1 MAVPARD
8 QRPPPRPGR
17 TAQRASRR
25 RPSMSRE
32 PVPVMAAGLA
42 ISAATIGRVRQ
53 QLVARVPAEILNPF
67 GRTADDEQALR
78 DAIKAI
84 LDDPELDLSS
94 TPDLVAAVAAV
105 VGLGPLQPLVAD
117 PEVSDILVNGPDAV
131 FVERRGRLESTDVRL
146 GSTRELIE
154 LSERIAALAGRELSV
169 AHPIVDA
176 RMADGSRVNAVIPP
190 VGGPYLSIRKF
201 NRLRLDLLPGGRHG
215 RDWVTEGGLSTEMAE
230 LLAKLVG
237 ARANFLVA
245 GETGAGKTTFVRSLT
260 DYFGPDERVGV
271 VEDTAELDLDNRNRF
286 NLETLHPHDIAAGDA
301 ENRLLDVGDLVA
313 NALRMR
319 PDRLVVGEVRL
330 PKEAFYTLQ
339 ALHTGHDGSATTV
352 HASSAEDALFRIELL
367 ARQSMHDLSLADL
380 RAYIARVFDVVVV
393 LRRQRSGLRI
403 VRQLAA
409 LDGVKGDGEYALTEL
424 FEARLGADS
433 GPTWIHHEAWKP
445 SARLTARLEAGEDAT
460 WS

>member
-1 MAVPARD
+1 
-8 QRPPPRPGR
+8 
-17 TAQRASRR
+17 
-25 RPSMSRE
+25 MSAE
-32 PVPVMAAGLA
+32 PVPLTRRPALPP
-42 ISAATIGRVRQ
+42 ATIGRIRQ
-53 QLVARVPAEILNPF
+53 LLVARVPAEILNPF
-67 GRTADDEQALR
+67 GRTAEDEQLLR
-78 DAIKAI
+78 DAITSV
-84 LDDPELDLSS
+84 LDDPDLDLSP
-94 TPDLVAAVAAV
+94 TPALIATVEAAV

-117 PEVSDILVNGPDAV
+117 SEISDILVNGPETV
-131 FVERRGRLESTDVRL
+131 FVERRGRLESTDVRI
-146 GSTRELIE
+146 GSARELIE

-201 NRLRLDLLPGGRHG
+201 NRLRLDLLPGGKHG
-215 RDWVTEGGLSTEMAE
+215 RDWVTEGGLSAEMAG
-230 LLAKLVG
+230 LLIWLVR
-237 ARANFLVA
+237 ARANVLVA

-260 DYFGPDERVGV
+260 DYFDPQERIGV
-271 VEDTAELDLDNRNRF
+271 VEDTAELALDNPNRF
-286 NLETLHPHDIAAGDA
+286 NLETLHPHDIAAGEA

-319 PDRLVVGEVRL
+319 PDRLVVGEVRM

-393 LRRQRSGLRI
+393 LRRLPSGLRI

-409 LDGVKGDGEYALTEL
+409 LHGVGPDSAYALTNL
-424 FEARLGADS
+424 FEAHFPGDRAPEWTHYDGWRPSTRLL
-433 GPTWIHHEAWKP
+433 
-445 SARLTARLEAGEDAT
+445 ARMGTGEGQP

>member
-1 MAVPARD
+1 MSTEPIPLPVARLQVPPATT
-8 QRPPPRPGR
+8 GR
-17 TAQRASRR
+17 
-25 RPSMSRE
+25 
-32 PVPVMAAGLA
+32 
-42 ISAATIGRVRQ
+42 IRQ
-53 QLVARVPAEILNPF
+53 LIVARVPADILNPF
-67 GRTADDEQALR
+67 GRTADDEQTLR
-78 DAIKAI
+78 DAITAV
-84 LDDPELDLSS
+84 LDDPDLDLSP
-94 TPDLVAAVAAV
+94 TPALVAAVEAAV
-105 VGLGPLQPLVAD
+105 VGLGPLQSLVAD
-117 PEVSDILVNGPDAV
+117 PEVSDILVNAPDTV

-146 GSTRELIE
+146 GSARELIE

-201 NRLRLDLLPGGRHG
+201 NRLRLDLLPGGRHR
-215 RDWVTEGGLSTEMAE
+215 RDWVTEGGLSAEMAGM
-230 LLAKLVG
+230 LVWLVR
-237 ARANFLVA
+237 ARANVLVA

-260 DYFGPDERVGV
+260 DHFEPTERVGV
-271 VEDTAELDLDNRNRF
+271 VEDTAELDLDNPNRF

-319 PDRLVVGEVRL
+319 PDRLVVGEVRM

-367 ARQSMHDLSLADL
+367 ARQSMHDLTLADL

-393 LRRQRSGLRI
+393 LRRLSSGLRI
-403 VRQLAA
+403 VRQIAA
-409 LDGVKGDGEYALTEL
+409 LDGVGPDGAYALTSL
-424 FEARLGADS
+424 FEARLRHDTAPD
-433 GPTWIHHEAWKP
+433 WVRHEGWRP
-445 SARLTARLEAGEDAT
+445 SARMLARLEIQGGEP

>member
-1 MAVPARD
+1 
-8 QRPPPRPGR
+8 
-17 TAQRASRR
+17 
-25 RPSMSRE
+25 MSRE
-32 PVPVMAAGLA
+32 PVPVMAAGPA

-94 TPDLVAAVAAV
+94 TPALVAAVEAAV
-105 VGLGPLQPLVAD
+105 VGLGALQPLVAD
-117 PEVSDILVNGPDAV
+117 PEISDILVNGPDAV

-146 GSTRELIE
+146 GSSRELIE

-215 RDWVTEGGLSTEMAE
+215 RDWVTEGGLSAEMAE

-237 ARANFLVA
+237 VRANFLVA

-271 VEDTAELDLDNRNRF
+271 VEDTAELDLDNANRF

-409 LDGVKGDGEYALTEL
+409 LDGVKRDGEYALTEL
-424 FEARLGADS
+424 FEAHLGADS
-433 GPTWIHHEAWKP
+433 APTWIRHEAWKP
-445 SARLTARLEAGEDAT
+445 SARLTARLETGEDAT

>member
-1 MAVPARD
+1 
-8 QRPPPRPGR
+8 
-17 TAQRASRR
+17 
-25 RPSMSRE
+25 MSAE
-32 PVPVMAAGLA
+32 PVPVAAVRPPL
-42 ISAATIGRVRQ
+42 STATIGRIRAH
-53 QLVARVPAEILNPF
+53 LVARVPADILNPF
-67 GRTADDEQALR
+67 GRTAEDEQLLR
-78 DAIKAI
+78 EAIAAV
-84 LDDPELDLSS
+84 LDDPDLELSA
-94 TPDLVAAVAAV
+94 TPALVAAVEAAV
-105 VGLGPLQPLVAD
+105 VGLGPLQPLVSD
-117 PEVSDILVNGPDAV
+117 PEVSDILVNAPDAV
-131 FVERRGRLESTDVRL
+131 FIERRGRLEATDVQL
-146 GSTRELIE
+146 GSARELIE

-176 RMADGSRVNAVIPP
+176 RMGDGSRVNAVIPP

-201 NRLRLDLLPGGRHG
+201 NRLRLDLLPDGRHG
-215 RDWVTEGGLSTEMAE
+215 RDWVTEGGLSIEMAH
-230 LLAKLVG
+230 LLVKLVG

-260 DYFGPDERVGV
+260 EHFGKDERVGV
-271 VEDTAELDLDNRNRF
+271 VEDTAELALDNPNRF
-286 NLETLHPHDIAAGDA
+286 NLETLHPHDIAAGEA

-380 RAYIARVFDVVVV
+380 RAYIARVFDIVVV
-393 LRRQRSGLRI
+393 LRRQKSGLRI
-403 VRQLAA
+403 VRQIAA
-409 LDGVKGDGEYALTEL
+409 LNGLAPDGSYALTDL
-424 FEARLGADS
+424 FEARLGRDS
-433 GPTWIHHEAWKP
+433 GPSFVRHEAWRP
-445 SARLTARLEAGEDAT
+445 SARLLARLETEEGEP

>member
-1 MAVPARD
+1 
-8 QRPPPRPGR
+8 
-17 TAQRASRR
+17 
-25 RPSMSRE
+25 
-32 PVPVMAAGLA
+32 
-42 ISAATIGRVRQ
+42 
-53 QLVARVPAEILNPF
+53 
-67 GRTADDEQALR
+67 
-78 DAIKAI
+78 
-84 LDDPELDLSS
+84 
-94 TPDLVAAVAAV
+94 
-105 VGLGPLQPLVAD
+105 
-117 PEVSDILVNGPDAV
+117 VNGPDAV

-146 GSTRELIE
+146 GSSRELIE

-201 NRLRLDLLPGGRHG
+201 NRLRLDLLPGGLHG
-215 RDWVTEGGLSTEMAE
+215 RDWVTEGGLSTEMAQ
-230 LLAKLVG
+230 LLAKLVH

-245 GETGAGKTTFVRSLT
+245 GETGAGKTTFLRSLT
-260 DYFGPDERVGV
+260 DLFDPAERVGV

-424 FEARLGADS
+424 FEARLGPDS
-433 GPTWIHHEAWKP
+433 APTWIRHEAWRP
-445 SARLTARLEAGEDAT
+445 SARLLARLEAGEGAT

>member
-1 MAVPARD
+1 MKHD
-8 QRPPPRPGR
+8 
-17 TAQRASRR
+17 
-25 RPSMSRE
+25 
-32 PVPVMAAGLA
+32 PVPVMMQAPAV
-42 ISAATIGRVRQ
+42 SAATIGRVRQ
-53 QLVARVPAEILNPF
+53 RLVARVPAEILNPF
-67 GRTADDEQALR
+67 GRTAEDEESLR
-78 DAIKAI
+78 DAIAAV
-84 LDDPELDLSS
+84 LEDPELELDA
-94 TPDLVAAVAAV
+94 TPALVAAVEAAV

-117 PEVSDILVNGPDAV
+117 PEVSDILVNSPDTV
-131 FVERRGRLESTDVRL
+131 FIERRGRLEATDVRL
-146 GSTRELIE
+146 GSARELIE

-215 RDWVTEGGLSTEMAE
+215 RDWVTEGGLSGEIAGM
-230 LLAKLVG
+230 LVWLIR
-237 ARANFLVA
+237 ARANVLVA

-260 DYFGPDERVGV
+260 DYFDPAERIGV
-271 VEDTAELDLDNRNRF
+271 VEDTAELALDNPNRF
-286 NLETLHPHDIAAGDA
+286 NLETLHPHDIAAGEA

-319 PDRLVVGEVRL
+319 PDRLVVGEVRM
-330 PKEAFYTLQ
+330 PREAFYTLQ

-367 ARQSMHDLSLADL
+367 ARQSMHDLTLADL

-393 LRRQRSGLRI
+393 LRRLNSGLRI
-403 VRQLAA
+403 VRQIAA
-409 LDGVKGDGEYALTEL
+409 LDGTGPDGAYALTTL
-424 FEARLGADS
+424 FEARLRRDAAPDWVREQG
-433 GPTWIHHEAWKP
+433 WRP
-445 SARLTARLEAGEDAT
+445 SARLLARLEAQGGEP

>member
-1 MAVPARD
+1 
-8 QRPPPRPGR
+8 
-17 TAQRASRR
+17 
-25 RPSMSRE
+25 MSAE
-32 PVPVMAAGLA
+32 PVPVAPARSPL
-42 ISAATIGRVRQ
+42 SAATIGRIRQ
-53 QLVARVPAEILNPF
+53 HLVARVPADILNPF
-67 GRTADDEQALR
+67 GRTAEDEQLLR
-78 DAIKAI
+78 DAIAAV
-84 LDDPELDLSS
+84 LDDPELELPA
-94 TPDLVAAVAAV
+94 TPALVAAVEAAV
-105 VGLGPLQPLVAD
+105 VGLGPLQSLVSD
-117 PEVSDILVNGPDAV
+117 PEVSDILVNAPDSV
-131 FVERRGRLESTDVRL
+131 FVERRGRLEATDVQL
-146 GSTRELIE
+146 GSSREIIE

-190 VGGPYLSIRKF
+190 VGGPYLAIRKF
-201 NRLRLDLLPGGRHG
+201 NRLRLDLLPGARHG
-215 RDWVTEGGLSTEMAE
+215 RDWVTEGGLSIEMAE
-230 LLAKLVG
+230 LLVKLVG

-260 DYFGPDERVGV
+260 DLFGEDERVGV
-271 VEDTAELDLDNRNRF
+271 VEDTAELDLDNPNRF

-330 PKEAFYTLQ
+330 PREAFYTLQ

-380 RAYIARVFDVVVV
+380 RAYIARVFDIVVV

-403 VRQLAA
+403 VRQIAA
-409 LDGVKGDGEYALTEL
+409 LNGLAPDGSYALTVL
-424 FEARLGADS
+424 FEARLGRDS
-433 GPTWIHHEAWKP
+433 GPSWIRHEAWRP
-445 SARLTARLEAGEDAT
+445 SARLLARLETEEGEP